1 MIDMAETRSS
11 EHLFAAALL
20 FANLCDVQLPTAVR
34 CGYLAEDFWRRQ
46 NFFQSLA
53 PALAAS
59 VRGEVWPP
67 QSPSADCDTLFNLF
81 FST

>member
-1 MIDMAETRSS
+1 MDMAETRSS
-11 EHLFAAALL
+11 EHLFATSVL

-34 CGYLAEDFWRRQ
+34 CGCFVEDFWRRH

-59 VRGEVWPP
+59 QRGELWPP
-67 QSPSADCDTLFNLF
+67 QSPVADLYNRAS
-81 FST
+81 STFYIL